1 MARSD
6 TDRYEV
12 LIVGARVAG
21 AATALLLARAGH
33 RVLVVDRA
41 RRGSDTLSTHALMRP
56 AVHQLRRWGLL
67 DRLVE
72 QGTPP
77 QQRVVFHYGDD
88 QVPVEVAE
96 PLYAPR
102 RTVLDPLLVAAAEEA
117 GAEFRFGV
125 SVEGVLRDGDGQV
138 AGVRLRDE
146 RRRQVDLPARVTVGA
161 DGRRSRVA
169 REVDAPV
176 THRGTTASAFL
187 LGYWSGVEAVGYEW
201 CYRPGSA
208 AGVIPTNDGQVCVF
222 AGVPSGQLVDA
233 LEDGAEVGMQRILM
247 ATTPAVAER
256 IAAGQR
262 QGPVRCYPG
271 MAGWLRR
278 PWGPGWAL
286 VGDAGYF
293 KDPLTAH
300 GMTDALRDAELVA
313 LAVHRTL
320 EDPGA
325 EAEAGADYQAVR
337 DRLSL
342 RFFEVTNAIAGFG
355 WDLSE
360 VQSLH
365 LAMSEAMKHEY
376 AVMAASEGL
385 LPHAA
390 PTA

>member
-6 TDRYEV
+6 TDQYEV
-12 LIVGARVAG
+12 VIVGARVAG

-56 AVHQLRRWGLL
+56 GVHQLERWGLL
-67 DRLVE
+67 ERLIE
-72 QGTPP
+72 RGTPP
-77 QQRVVFHYGDD
+77 QQRVVFHYGDE
-88 QVPVEVAE
+88 QVPIEVADA
-96 PLYAPR
+96 LYAPR

-117 GAEFRFGV
+117 GAEVRFGA
-125 SVEGVLRDGDGQV
+125 SVQDVLRDGTGRV
-138 AGVRLRDE
+138 VGVRLRDE
-146 RRRQVDLPARVTVGA
+146 RRRQVDVHARVTVGA

-187 LGYWSGVEAVGYEW
+187 LGYWSQVEALGYEW

-208 AGVIPTNDGQVCVF
+208 AGVIPTDDGLVCVF
-222 AGVPSGQLVDA
+222 GGIPSGRLTEVLA
-233 LEDGAEVGMQRILM
+233 DGAQVGMQRILR

-256 IAAGQR
+256 VGAGR
-262 QGPVRCYPG
+262 RVGPVRCYPG
-271 MAGWLRR
+271 MPGWLRR

-300 GMTDALRDAELVA
+300 GMTDALRDAD
-313 LAVHRTL
+313 LAARAIHRGL
-320 EDPGA
+320 EDPHV
-325 EAEAGADYQAVR
+325 EAEAGADYEAVR

-376 AVMAASEGL
+376 AALAALDGL
-385 LPHAA
+385 SRQVVPSG
-390 PTA
+390 

>member
-6 TDRYEV
+6 TEQYEV

-222 AGVPSGQLVDA
+222 AGVPSGQLTEA
-233 LEDGAEVGMQRILM
+233 LQDGAEVAMQRILT

-256 IAAGQR
+256 IAAGRR

-271 MAGWLRR
+271 VAGWLRR